1 MYKPLKAPAPSD
13 NAAFAQM
20 DAAASGTQRAA
31 RTVRFADQEDSQP
44 AFVPSEPA
52 QAAAMASESTLGGT

>member
-1 MYKPLKAPAPSD
+1 
-13 NAAFAQM
+13 M

-44 AFVPSEPA
+44 AFVPNEPA
-52 QAAAMASESTLGGT
+52 QAAAMASESALGGA